1 MSYAG
6 KNLTNT
12 RKRTIINITTRD
24 GAVWKLVGLITR
36 RSQAISEKTGS
47 VIGTGFFS
55 FVEIEARAW
64 YNSRRQG
71 TPEKEIQ
78 QKIKGE

>member
-36 RSQAISEKTGS
+36 RSQ
-47 VIGTGFFS
+47 
-55 FVEIEARAW
+55 VEIEARAW